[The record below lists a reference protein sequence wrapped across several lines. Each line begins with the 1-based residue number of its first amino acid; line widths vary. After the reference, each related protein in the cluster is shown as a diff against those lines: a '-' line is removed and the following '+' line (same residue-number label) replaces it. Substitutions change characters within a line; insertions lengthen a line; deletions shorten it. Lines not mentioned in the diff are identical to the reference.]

1 VNTDAI
7 YAKLTEIFRDVF
19 DDEGIELG
27 PDTTAADIAEWDSFN
42 HINLIV
48 AIETKF
54 GIKFQTTEVESLK
67 NVGEMVA
74 VIERKIGAPVR

>member
-1 VNTDAI
+1 
-7 YAKLTEIFRDVF
+7 
-19 DDEGIELG
+19 
-27 PDTTAADIAEWDSFN
+27 
-42 HINLIV
+42 V